1 MYIFRMGLRQKFV
14 LLLLATVA
22 VLVFT
27 QWAVARANEEIA
39 RASRQRYVSYLLADE
54 LRQSSDDLT
63 RLVRTY
69 VVTGDPRWEQQYN
82 EVVLVTRLR
91 DAIDKLNPKISQDAK
106 EDALKKVLRT
116 ESPNALIN
124 NENFHRYLTDG
135 GRGNANRKRHSW

>member
-1 MYIFRMGLRQKFV
+1 MFIFRMGLRQKFV

-22 VLVFT
+22 VLLFT
-27 QWAVARANEEIA
+27 QWEVSRANEEIA

-82 EVVLVTRLR
+82 EVVNIRSGKQPR
-91 DAIDKLNPKISQDAK
+91 PA
-106 EDALKKVLRT
+106 
-116 ESPNALIN
+116 
-124 NENFHRYLTDG
+124 G
-135 GRGNANRKRHSW
+135 